1 MFDITVLVSL
11 MSKKKKKKKI
21 QLSHPSTE
29 MLFSLSQSPLKTL
42 VKYLMPR
49 SHRTVTITAGSYDW
63 GGEGMSMMIMVTMDL
78 TMNKSM

>member
-1 MFDITVLVSL
+1 
-11 MSKKKKKKKI
+11 
-21 QLSHPSTE
+21 